1 MAHGHVEHEL
11 DLVLV
16 VGGAVELVEL
26 PTFLFHH
33 DRAVGLHEV
42 DTPLQTEHFA
52 KEGGFDAHAL
62 FAGEVEP
69 VFEGGLAQTA
79 QIALL
84 GLCVLVETLSI
95 DGAGGEIEGVVGEKA
110 ACGVKVIGMESVH
123 FLVEHLSAQVTEQG
137 GFGGDEGIE
146 LFQHVPRRPRAGGA
160 DALRHGGD
168 ADQIVGLDNDEF
180 GEEMVVFAT
189 EGHKIELRVGFNQ
202 GEQIGE
208 IAASGGIG
216 GEGESVFGVVVQVDG
231 ADEEGVREYLIDH
244 HAPTFFGER
253 ALGRGGGEMLGQ
265 EGGEFGRNG
274 GLFQTGD
281 QVG

>member
-16 VGGAVELVEL
+16 VGGAVELVDF
-26 PTFLFHH
+26 PAFLFHH
-33 DRAVGLHEV
+33 DGAVGLHEV
-42 DTPLQTEHFA
+42 DAPLQTEHFA

-62 FAGEVEP
+62 FVGKVELI
-69 VFEGGLAQTA
+69 FERVLAQTA

-84 GLCVLVETLSI
+84 GLCVLVETLAI
-95 DGAGGEIEGVVGEKA
+95 DGAGGEIEGVIGEKA
-110 ACGVKVIGMESVH
+110 ACGVDVIGMESVH

-180 GEEMVVFAT
+180 GEEVVVFVT
-189 EGHKIELRVGFNQ
+189 EGHEIELRVGFNQ

-208 IAASGGIG
+208 VAAARGIG
-216 GEGESVFGVVVQVDG
+216 GEGKAIFGVVVEIGG
-231 ADEEGVREYLIDH
+231 ADE
-244 HAPTFFGER
+244 
-253 ALGRGGGEMLGQ
+253 
-265 EGGEFGRNG
+265 
-274 GLFQTGD
+274 
-281 QVG
+281 